1 MLADQGMVRKRVGII
16 TGMLLQGVKIGEADV
31 QGIHAQDAEGAQP
44 RGASHLGRF
53 FLRLPERALRPRVHQ
68 PLGRDEGEFHHLLH
82 PVHLRLHLERLTRFG
97 QGIDIDGSLIRFI
110 IINCKFEI
118 FPSFHGGPVAPG
130 AFGKLFAVQRGGQG
144 DVFPEGDGRS
154 FSVAFVYLLLGRVAI
169 GIPEIYFR
177 RAELGFM
184 PYFNALGRQ
193 RVERQETTG
202 QKRENKCFHKKRPN
216 IVKSKKQ
223 IIVNPYA
230 T

>member
-1 MLADQGMVRKRVGII
+1 MLK
-16 TGMLLQGVKIGEADV
+16 L
-31 QGIHAQDAEGAQP
+31 
-44 RGASHLGRF
+44 
-53 FLRLPERALRPRVHQ
+53 
-68 PLGRDEGEFHHLLH
+68 
-82 PVHLRLHLERLTRFG
+82 
-97 QGIDIDGSLIRFI
+97 
-110 IINCKFEI
+110 EI
-118 FPSFHGGPVAPG
+118 FPSFHGGPVTPG
-130 AFGKLFAVQRGGQG
+130 VFGKLFAVQRGGQG

-193 RVERQETTG
+193 RVERQKTAG
-202 QKRENKCFHKKRPN
+202 QKRENKCFHKKQPN